1 MAERDFNYAIWKA
14 ELEEDKIRLIQQML
28 RSYREKFVDPPNLLL
43 VRRGMFKN
51 IRQVSMIFGCIV
63 LPVDCLAEC
72 RDPPY
77 VSGEMVVAFARIT
90 NEDPLAFTDNPPE
103 YYVPMEQLKEQWEN
117 LGKRIWERIDTE
129 VGGPPNGIRE
139 DD

>member
-1 MAERDFNYAIWKA
+1 MTEPDFNYEIWKA
-14 ELEEDKIRLIQQML
+14 ELEEDRVRLIHMML
-28 RSYREKFVDPPNLLL
+28 NSYREKFGHDPNLLL

-51 IRQVSMIFGCIV
+51 IRQASMIFGCVVI
-63 LPVDCLAEC
+63 PVECLAEC

-77 VSGEMVVAFARIT
+77 VSTEMVVAFARIT
-90 NEDPLAFTDNPPE
+90 NEEPDYFDEPVTPFVPPE
-103 YYVPMEQLKEQWEN
+103 QIKEQWDN

-129 VGGPPNGIRE
+129 GGGPPNGIRE